1 LKGCNVIA
9 ASAITFVTYLIIDSS
24 NSKTRATFQ
33 RYNFATFQQKL
44 KILYAIQ
51 GTGNGHIS
59 RAREIVPLL
68 QHYGEL
74 DLLVSGTEAE
84 VSLSQPLEYR
94 LHGFSFVFGTT
105 GGVDKWAT
113 YKLMD
118 LKQLWHDVNH
128 LPLKQYDLIVNDF
141 EPVSAWACRRQ
152 KLPSVSLSHQCSF
165 VSKKPPRPGKW
176 NYAEWL
182 FKYYSPTTHHIGFH
196 FERYDDFI
204 HTPVIRSE
212 IRGLQPTNDGHYTVY
227 LPAYNDRILVKCL
240 GKVKDVEWQI
250 FSKREKKGFR
260 EGNVSVFPVS
270 NDAFNKSL
278 ASCEGLLT
286 GGGFEGPAEA
296 LFLQKKVMMIPMTGQ
311 YEQQCNALAASRLG
325 VPVVHAIDEHFGAS
339 VQKWIADSKRIIV
352 DFPDETAQIVDNL
365 VHKYARQEAISA

>member
-1 LKGCNVIA
+1 M
-9 ASAITFVTYLIIDSS
+9 
-24 NSKTRATFQ
+24 
-33 RYNFATFQQKL
+33 

-68 QHYGEL
+68 QQYGEL

-84 VSLSQPLEYR
+84 VSLAQPLKYR
-94 LHGFSFVFGTT
+94 LHGFSFVFGTK

-113 YKLMD
+113 YKLMN
-118 LKQLWHDVNH
+118 LRKLWHDIRH
-128 LPLKQYDLIVNDF
+128 LPLKQYDLIINDF
-141 EPVSAWACRRQ
+141 EPVSAWACRFQ

-165 VSKKPPRPGKW
+165 ISKKTPRPNRW

-212 IRGLQPTNDGHYTVY
+212 IRNLEPSNDGHYTVY
-227 LPAYNDRILVKCL
+227 LPAYDDKTLVKYL
-240 GKVKDVEWQI
+240 RQTKARWQI
-250 FSKREKKGFR
+250 FSKRQKTTYCE
-260 EGNVSVFPVS
+260 ENISIFPV
-270 NDAFNKSL
+270 NNEAYNKSM
-278 ASCEGLLT
+278 ASCTGLLT

-296 LFLQKKVMMIPMTGQ
+296 LYLGKKVMMIPMTGQ
-311 YEQQCNALAASRLG
+311 YEQRCNALAASRLG
-325 VPVVHAIDEHFGAS
+325 VPVLEAIDEN
-339 VQKWIADSKRIIV
+339 
-352 DFPDETAQIVDNL
+352 FPDEINKWVDNDNRVSVSFPNETAQIIEDMIGR
-365 VHKYARQEAISA
+365 YARAI

>member
-1 LKGCNVIA
+1 M
-9 ASAITFVTYLIIDSS
+9 
-24 NSKTRATFQ
+24 
-33 RYNFATFQQKL
+33 

-68 QHYGEL
+68 QQHGEV

-84 VSLSQPLEYR
+84 VSLSQPLKYR
-94 LHGFSFVFGTT
+94 YHGFSFIFGKK

-113 YKLMD
+113 FKTMN
-118 LKQLWHDVNH
+118 LKQLWKDIHQ
-128 LPLKQYDLIVNDF
+128 LPLNDYNLIVNDF
-141 EPVSAWACRRQ
+141 EPVSAWACKVQ

-165 VSKKPPRPGKW
+165 LSKNTPRPPKW

-196 FERYDDFI
+196 FERYADFI

-212 IRGLQPTNDGHYTVY
+212 IRALQTSNLGHYAVY
-227 LPAYNDRILVKCL
+227 LPAYQDKTLVKYL
-240 GKVKDVEWQI
+240 SQVKEVEWQV
-250 FSKREKKGFR
+250 FSKRQKTPVR
-260 EGNVSVFPVS
+260 EGNVQIFPV
-270 NDAFNKSL
+270 NNETFNTSL

-296 LFLQKKVMMIPMTGQ
+296 LFLQKKVMMIPMRGQ
-311 YEQQCNALAASRLG
+311 FEQQCNALAASKMG
-325 VPVVHAIDEHFGAS
+325 VPVVNAIGPQFSGALS
-339 VQKWIADSKRIIV
+339 EWVNHGKV
-352 DFPDETAQIVDNL
+352 VPVNFPDETAQIVADM
-365 VHKYARQEAISA
+365 VKQYGR